1 MNVNDKY
8 TVGLA
13 LIQNAKYIPDSS
25 KGSSNIIVDLT
36 NQSVQGDNSF
46 GTPCL
51 YPFGFSSLPPDNTYA
66 LTINITGITSNP
78 ICLGTIPSSVNLFS
92 KSGLVKGE
100 SATYSLNYGIQAKL
114 SALLAKF
121 KNGSGEHTA
130 TMLYGENIV
139 KVLIDIIIQMESLY
153 STQLANIIDQLNNH
167 THATL
172 NVSSGN
178 TTVTSLS
185 MAASGTNISTP
196 NIGQGLPQDLS
207 DLQAG
212 KAYVN
217 DQGEP
222 M

>member
-8 TVGLA
+8 TVGLG
-13 LIQNAKYIPDSS
+13 LIQNAKYISDSS
-25 KGSSNIIVDLT
+25 KGSPNIIVDLT
-36 NQSVQGDNSF
+36 NQSVEGDNSF

-51 YPFGFSSLPPDNTYA
+51 YPFGFSSLPPDNTYGI
-66 LTINITGITSNP
+66 TINITGITSNP

-92 KSGLVKGE
+92 KSGLVRGE
-100 SATYSLNYGIQAKL
+100 SVTYSLNYGIQAKL

-130 TMLYGENIV
+130 TMLYGENVV
-139 KVLIDIIIQMESLY
+139 KVLIDIITQMESLY
-153 STQLANIIDQLNNH
+153 STQLANIISQLNSH
-167 THATL
+167 THTVPHIQGGDGTAT
-172 NVSSGN
+172 S
-178 TTVTSLS
+178 TS
-185 MAASGTNISTP
+185 MASSGTNISTP
-196 NIGQGLPQDLS
+196 SINQGLPQDLS

-217 DQGEP
+217 DQGAP